1 MSVRDLNR
9 AFVGRLEIPENIQG
23 VLVARVD
30 ATGAA
35 RQALHRG
42 LVILEVNRKPTP
54 TVADYQRIVDAAKP
68 GDVLA
73 FYYYD
78 PTVAGRSL
86 VTVVV
91 D

>member
-1 MSVRDLNR
+1 MRELDR
-9 AFVGRLEIPENIQG
+9 AFVGRQEIPDSVSG

-30 ATGAA
+30 PTGAA
-35 RQALHRG
+35 HQVLRRG
-42 LVILEVNRKPTP
+42 FVIMEINRKPTP
-54 TVADYQRIVDAAKP
+54 TVADYQRLVGAARR

-73 FYYYD
+73 IYYYD
-78 PTVAGRSL
+78 PALAQRAL